1 MAGIKSWSEDDRPRE
16 KLVEKGT
23 AALSNS
29 ELIAIIIN
37 NGTTDKSAV
46 EVAKELLIAANNDLQ
61 NLGAK
66 SVKELIQLKVK
77 GIGPA
82 KAVAIAAALELGNR
96 RNASLKPKTQVTSS
110 KQVAD
115 YLRNH
120 LQHNNHEVFVVV
132 YLNTASKVIGHE
144 VISQGGIAGTIA
156 DPRVIFRKALAN
168 NASNIIVC
176 HNHPSGALKPSNA
189 DLQLTKKI
197 AEAALLL
204 DMRLLDHLIVSTE
217 GYFSFADE
225 GLI

>member
-1 MAGIKSWSEDDRPRE
+1 GIKSWSEDDRPRE

-46 EVAKELLIAANNDLQ
+46 EVAKELLLAANNDLQ
-61 NLGAK
+61 ILGSK

-115 YLRNH
+115 YLRNY

-144 VISQGGIAGTIA
+144 IISQGGIAGTIA

-168 NASNIIVC
+168 NATNIIVC

-189 DLQLTKKI
+189 DMQLTKKI
-197 AEAALLL
+197 AEAAQLL

-225 GLI
+225 GLL

>member
-1 MAGIKSWSEDDRPRE
+1 GIKSWSEDDRPRE

>member
-29 ELIAIIIN
+29 ELLAIIIN